1 MRKSASYRSKQE
13 KITAA
18 VRSAF
23 AGVGVLFLCVLLF
36 SFVISKIDVSDGIV
50 RLLASLSL
58 CAACFSSSYVC
69 ARQRGRDGL
78 VSGLFVGGITFGV
91 IFILSMFI
99 YGGISGSGGF
109 FSKLLMIL
117 SCSAIGGIIG
127 VNAKTLKKP

>member
-1 MRKSASYRSKQE
+1 MRKSASYRIKQE

-36 SFVISKIDVSDGIV
+36 SFIISRIDVSDGIV
-50 RLLASLSL
+50 RLLASISL
-58 CAACFSSSYVC
+58 CAACFAASFVC

-78 VSGLFVGGITFGV
+78 VSGLIVGGLTFGI

-117 SCSAIGGIIG
+117 SCSAIGGVVG